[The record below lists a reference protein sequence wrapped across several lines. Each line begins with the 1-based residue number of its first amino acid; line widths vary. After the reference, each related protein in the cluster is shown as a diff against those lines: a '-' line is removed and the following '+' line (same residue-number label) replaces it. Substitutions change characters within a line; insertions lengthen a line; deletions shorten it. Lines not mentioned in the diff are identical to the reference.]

1 VQKTSHRYERSSMI
15 LTSNLTFGSWD
26 AAFDH
31 QCKLYRQGIVASDL
45 SCWSAFRK
53 AIGLAEVGVNMVNS
67 GVWRTICESAR
78 DKFSDVALAPHA
90 GQLYWL
96 EAWEEETH

>member
-1 VQKTSHRYERSSMI
+1 MSTM
-15 LTSNLTFGSWD
+15 GSLPVAEFSLQLD
-26 AAFDH
+26 LPLCTDH
-31 QCKLYRQGIVASDL
+31 QCKLYRQGIVASAP

-53 AIGLAEVGVNMVNS
+53 AIGFAEVGVNMVSS

-96 EAWEEETH
+96 KAWEGETH